1 MNYRSMIEQSKE
13 NIERVIGRIREIGG
27 DRIAFIA
34 LYGSVAKNRDTHLSD
49 IDLAVFYEGSKEER
63 FKFRMSVLG
72 RTGDEFDVQ
81 IFQDLP
87 LYIQKEVITYGKL
100 LYYGEYDVVFDIYIN
115 TIKNFDDFTRHLNLY
130 YSYSGGV
137 SIE

>member
-1 MNYRSMIEQSKE
+1 MIEQSKE
-13 NIERVIGRIREIGG
+13 NIERAIGRIREIGG

-34 LYGSVAKNRDTHLSD
+34 LYGSIAKNRDTHLSD

-63 FKFRMSVLG
+63 FKFR
-72 RTGDEFDVQ
+72 
-81 IFQDLP
+81 
-87 LYIQKEVITYGKL
+87 
-100 LYYGEYDVVFDIYIN
+100 IYIN